1 MSSNETA
8 EFTTST
14 NAFMKFIENLFV
26 TSSED
31 ISDVLISK
39 STEIIYTSEWK
50 GENVISELLGN
61 WQKYKLTSTLSIQG
75 MKFIKLHDSPFNL
88 IYRSIQRQ
96 KALIGAKFP
105 IQGEEMQA
113 FALITQTSMMQ
124 LQSQA
129 LKDIIETIIKLG
141 QKATDVV
148 IVDPTTIRVSVNF
161 PDNKQSISIFLQSL
175 KSMHF
180 SCDYKDKGDAIEFTF
195 KYKKEEKKVYS
206 DEVYKQYL
214 KKS

>member
-1 MSSNETA
+1 MSSNETV

-14 NAFMKFIENLFV
+14 NLFVKFIGDLFV
-26 TSSED
+26 TSTED

-39 STEIIYTSEWK
+39 SKVIIYTSEWK
-50 GENVISELLGN
+50 GENVMSGLLNN
-61 WQKYKLTSTLSIQG
+61 WQKNTLTSTLSIQG

-88 IYRSIQRQ
+88 IYRSIQGQ

-113 FALITQTSMMQ
+113 FALVRLTSMMQ

-141 QKATDVV
+141 QKSTGVTV
-148 IVDPTTIRVSVNF
+148 LDPTTIRVSVNF
-161 PDNKQSISIFLQSL
+161 PDNKQNISIFLQSL
-175 KSMHF
+175 KSIHF
-180 SCDYKDKGDAIEFTF
+180 SCDYKDKGDAVEFNF
-195 KYKKEEKKVYS
+195 KFKKEEKKVYS

>member
-1 MSSNETA
+1 MSSYETV
-8 EFTTST
+8 EFTNST
-14 NAFMKFIENLFV
+14 NLFVKFIGDLFV
-26 TSSED
+26 TSAEE

-39 STEIIYTSEWK
+39 SKEILYTSEWK
-50 GENVISELLGN
+50 SEYVMSELMGN
-61 WQKYKLTSTLSIQG
+61 WQKKTLTSTLSIQG

-88 IYRSIQRQ
+88 IYRSIQGQR
-96 KALIGAKFP
+96 ALIGAKFP
-105 IQGEEMQA
+105 IEGEVMQA
-113 FALITQTSMMQ
+113 FALVTQTSMMQ

-148 IVDPTTIRVSVNF
+148 IVDPTTIHVSVNF
-161 PDNKQSISIFLQSL
+161 PDNKQIIKIFLQSV

-180 SCDYKDKGDAIEFTF
+180 SCDYKDKGNAIEFNF

-206 DEVYKQYL
+206 DDMYKQYM